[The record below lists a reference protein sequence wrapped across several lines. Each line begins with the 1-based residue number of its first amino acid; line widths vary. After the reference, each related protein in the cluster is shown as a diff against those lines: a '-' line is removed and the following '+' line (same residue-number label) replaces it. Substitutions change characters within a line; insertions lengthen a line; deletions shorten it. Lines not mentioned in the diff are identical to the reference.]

1 MIGLGLNC
9 CCGNCDWCTDYDAF
23 GAIKA
28 VFEFYGWTSLSAD
41 LYACCPTWEGFTIE
55 TTQHFQVDPAVAA
68 TDPPCD
74 LDETVTAEPYC
85 YYRRRGAF
93 CSGNDGLFA
102 VDSVLEIR
110 FYVYQAGAD
119 LRGAVF
125 VTVEEIGI
133 GSAHSAAQTAKA
145 DFVIA
150 AGASSTE
157 CGSFALTGEALTV
170 CSTTGTPILCGLP
183 TTFDLEMAVV

>member
-1 MIGLGLNC
+1 MAC
-9 CCGNCDWCTDYDAF
+9 RRRCCGDCVWCSDYGTFD
-23 GAIKA
+23 AIKA

-41 LYACCPTWEGFTIE
+41 VFSLCPTWDGLTIE
-55 TTQHFQVDPAVAA
+55 TTNAVTVDPAIPV
-68 TDPPCD
+68 TEPPCA
-74 LDETVTAEPYC
+74 LDETVTVEPYC

-93 CSGNDGLFA
+93 LSGNDGLFA
-102 VDSVLEIR
+102 VDGVLEIR

-125 VTVEEIGI
+125 VTVEEEGV
-133 GSAHSAAQTAKA
+133 GSGHSASQTAKA